1 MSGARAD
8 DTMRIDRI
16 EVSPVR
22 PDVRTI
28 GIAIPIPEPYGSEL
42 QDWRSSFGD
51 PQARAIPTHVT
62 LLPPTVIA
70 TSDLREIE
78 EHLAKIAAGERP
90 FPMRLRS
97 TGTFRPVSPVVFV
110 RIADGAADCTRLERR
125 VRSGPLARDVRF
137 DYHPHVTVAHD
148 VPEYALDIAY
158 ERLEPY
164 DAAFDV
170 AGFSLYEHG
179 SDGVWRPRIE
189 FAFVG

>member
-1 MSGARAD
+1 
-8 DTMRIDRI
+8 MRISRI
-16 EVSPVR
+16 EVSDVR
-22 PDVRTI
+22 PDIRTI
-28 GIAIPIPEPYGSEL
+28 GIAIPIPEPHGTEL

-70 TSDLREIE
+70 TSALRDIE
-78 EHLAKIAAGERP
+78 EHLAKIAVGERP

-110 RIADGAADCTRLERR
+110 RITEGVADCARLERR
-125 VRSGPLARDVRF
+125 VRSGPLAREVRF
-137 DYHPHVTVAHD
+137 EYHPHVTVAHD

-158 ERLEPY
+158 ERLESY
-164 DAAFDV
+164 DVAFPV

-179 SDGVWRPRIE
+179 QDGVWRPRIE